1 MRFELLEQLGIKLSK
16 KTEQNFIK
24 YIELFK
30 KYNAH
35 TNLISKNDE
44 EFLFEKHIFDSLAFN
59 LFIKKY
65 GTPKTVMDIGTGGG
79 FPSLPLAIL
88 FPEIEIFAVDST
100 SKKINFILESK
111 EILNLKNINPVA
123 SRIEKLPA
131 NLKESFDVVTT
142 RALGS
147 LPLILEYSIPY
158 LKKNGYF
165 VPYKSVDSETEI
177 LKSQNALKTLK
188 TKLID
193 TIEYKLPLKE
203 NFDRKLLIFKKMDKT
218 SSIYPRTYNI
228 MKKSPL

>member
-1 MRFELLEQLGIKLSK
+1 MRFELLEQLGIKLNK

-65 GTPKTVMDIGTGGG
+65 GIPKTVMDIGTGGG

-100 SKKINFILESK
+100 SKKINFLLQTK
-111 EILNLKNINPVA
+111 ENLSLKNITPVV
-123 SRIEKLPA
+123 SRIEELPEKM
-131 NLKESFDVVTT
+131 KETFDVVTT
-142 RALGS
+142 RALGA

-158 LKKNGYF
+158 LKKGGYF

-177 LKSQNALKTLK
+177 SKSQNALKTLQS
-188 TKLID
+188 KLID

-203 NFDRKLLIFKKMDKT
+203 NFDRKLLIFKKLDKT